1 MQTLLFLILFPILV
15 ACLLLFVK
23 RTALRYAVV
32 ALSALVIGGA
42 SIYLLIRYAFEGA
55 VYFAAPSGA
64 VDLAMVVIEMG
75 LALFIVYM
83 GAKFRNYLAI
93 LLAVVQAALVVYL
106 EATFPENLHAVS
118 NLFIDQFSI
127 IMALIIGI
135 IGSLIAVYAVGYMET
150 YHRHHPEVRDR
161 QKMFFFVIFA
171 FLAAM
176 FGLVFSNNLMWLFF
190 FWEITTISSF
200 LLIGYSETGEATKNA
215 FRALVMNLLGG
226 IAFVAA
232 LVFLAIAA
240 PTSGGIDLARVLAS
254 PDSAAVLIPAVL
266 IGFAGITKAALMPF
280 SSWLLGAMVAPT
292 PVSALL
298 HSSTMVKAGVYILV
312 RFSPVYAGTFAG
324 YSLGLVGG
332 VTFLAASAIAISQ
345 SDAKSVLA
353 YSTIANLGLIAACA
367 GVGTYMLVWAAILLI
382 VFHAV
387 AKALLFLGT
396 GAIEHRTGSRNIED
410 MEGLIVRMPKMA
422 VMMFV
427 GIAGMFLAPFGMLI
441 SKWAAIEAF
450 VRVQAPFGLIFIAIL
465 AYGSAVTVFFWAKWM
480 GKLVTVTRNTERVE
494 KGFFQESWA
503 PLYIITGLVIA
514 AVFLFPVISSTLV
527 EPYVLAVYGV
537 TTGLAQANIA
547 IMLLMMAL
555 LLILPV
561 SFHLFR
567 RSAKHLP
574 AYMGGRPATPDLH
587 FAGSLGLSREAQTR
601 NYYLTEY
608 FGEARLFRP
617 GAAICIALI
626 LASWVLAGAAL

>member
-23 RTALRYAVV
+23 RTTLRYAVV
-32 ALSALVIGGA
+32 ALSALAIGGA
-42 SIYLLIRYAFEGA
+42 SIYLLVQYAFEGA
-55 VYFAAPSGA
+55 VYFAAPSEAAG
-64 VDLAMVVIEMG
+64 LAMLAIEMV
-75 LALFIVYM
+75 LALFIIYM
-83 GAKFRNYLAI
+83 GAKFRNYPAI
-93 LLAVVQAALVVYL
+93 ALAVVQAALIVYL
-106 EATFPENLHAVS
+106 EMTFPENLQAAH

-135 IGSLIAVYAVGYMET
+135 IGSLIAVYAVRYMET
-150 YHRHHPEVRDR
+150 YHHHHPEVRDR
-161 QKMFFFVIFA
+161 QGMFFFVTFA
-171 FLAAM
+171 FIAAM
-176 FGLVFSNNLMWLFF
+176 FGLVFSNNLMWVFF

-200 LLIGYSETGEATKNA
+200 LLIGYSETDEATRNA

-226 IAFVAA
+226 VAFVAA
-232 LVFLAIAA
+232 LIYLAATDPA
-240 PTSGGIDLARVLAS
+240 SGGIDLARVLAS
-254 PDSAAVLIPAVL
+254 GDTTLILVPAVL

-312 RFSPVYAGTFAG
+312 RFAPIFAGTFAG
-324 YSLGLVGG
+324 FSIGLVGG
-332 VTFLAASAIAISQ
+332 VTFIVASAIAISQ
-345 SDAKSVLA
+345 NNAKLVLA

-367 GVGTYMLVWAAILLI
+367 GVGTHMLVWAAILLI

-387 AKALLFLGT
+387 AKSLLFLGT
-396 GAIEHRTGSRNIED
+396 GAIEHRIGSRDIED

-422 VMMFV
+422 VMMFI

-450 VRVQAPFGLIFIAIL
+450 VQVPFGLIFVAIL

-480 GKLVTVTRNTERVE
+480 GKLVTVTRGVERIE
-494 KGFFQESWA
+494 KGFLEEPWA
-503 PLYIITGLVIA
+503 PLYIITGLVVA
-514 AVFLFPVISSTLV
+514 AVFFFPIISSTLI
-527 EPYVLAVYGV
+527 EPYVLAIYGV

-555 LLILPV
+555 LLPV
-561 SFHLFR
+561 SFLLFR
-567 RSAKHLP
+567 RTVKHLP
-574 AYMGGRPATPDLH
+574 AYMSGRPATADLR
-587 FAGSLGLSREAQTR
+587 FAGSLGMTREAQTR
-601 NYYLTEY
+601 NYYLTDY

-617 GAAICIALI
+617 GAVVCTVLI
-626 LASWVLAGAAL
+626 LASWILAGVAL

>member
-1 MQTLLFLILFPILV
+1 
-15 ACLLLFVK
+15 
-23 RTALRYAVV
+23 VV
-32 ALSALVIGGA
+32 ALSALAIGGA
-42 SIYLLIRYAFEGA
+42 SIYLLMRYAFAGA
-55 VYFAAPSGA
+55 VYFAAPSEA
-64 VDLAMVVIEMG
+64 ASLAMVAIEMV
-75 LALFIVYM
+75 LALFIIYM

-93 LLAVVQAALVVYL
+93 ALAVVQAALIVYL
-106 EATFPENLHAVS
+106 EMTFPENLHAAN

-135 IGSLIAVYAVGYMET
+135 IGSLIAVYAVRYMET
-150 YHRHHPEVRDR
+150 YHHHHPEVRDR

-176 FGLVFSNNLMWLFF
+176 FGLVFSNNLMWVFF

-200 LLIGYSETGEATKNA
+200 LLIGYSETDEATRNA

-226 IAFVAA
+226 VAFVAA
-232 LVFLAIAA
+232 IIYLAAEPA
-240 PTSGGIDLARVLAS
+240 SGGIDLARVLAS
-254 PDSAAVLIPAVL
+254 GDTAVILIPAVL

-312 RFSPVYAGTFAG
+312 RFAPVFAGTFAG
-324 YSLGLVGG
+324 FSVGLVGA
-332 VTFLAASAIAISQ
+332 VTFVVASAIAISQ
-345 SDAKSVLA
+345 SNAKLVLA

-367 GVGTYMLVWAAILLI
+367 GVGTHMLVWAAILLI
-382 VFHAV
+382 IFHAV
-387 AKALLFLGT
+387 AKSLLFLGT
-396 GAIEHRTGSRNIED
+396 GAIEHRTGSRDIED

-422 VMMFV
+422 VMMFI
-427 GIAGMFLAPFGMLI
+427 GIAGMFLAPFGMLV

-450 VRVQAPFGLIFIAIL
+450 VQVPFGLVFVAIL

-480 GKLVTVTRNTERVE
+480 GKLVTVTREVERIE
-494 KGFFQESWA
+494 KGFLEEPWA

-514 AVFLFPVISSTLV
+514 AVFLFPVISSTLI
-527 EPYVLAVYGV
+527 EPYVLAIYGI
-537 TTGLAQANIA
+537 TTGLAQTNVA

-561 SFHLFR
+561 SFFLFR
-567 RSAKHLP
+567 RTAKHLP

-587 FAGSLGLSREAQTR
+587 FAGSLGMTREAQTR
-601 NYYLTEY
+601 NYYLTDY

-617 GAAICIALI
+617 GAVVCIVLI
-626 LASWVLAGAAL
+626 LASWVLAGVAL

>member
-1 MQTLLFLILFPILV
+1 VQTLLFLILFPILV

-23 RTALRYAVV
+23 RTTLRYAVV
-32 ALSALVIGGA
+32 ALSALAIGGA
-42 SIYLLIRYAFEGA
+42 SIYLLMRYAFAGA
-55 VYFAAPSGA
+55 VYFAAPSEA
-64 VDLAMVVIEMG
+64 ASLAMVAIEMV
-75 LALFIVYM
+75 LALFIIYM

-93 LLAVVQAALVVYL
+93 ALAVVQAALIVYL
-106 EATFPENLHAVS
+106 EMTFPENLHAAN

-135 IGSLIAVYAVGYMET
+135 IGSLIAVYAVRYMET
-150 YHRHHPEVRDR
+150 YHHHHPEVRDR

-176 FGLVFSNNLMWLFF
+176 FGLVFSNNLMWVFF

-200 LLIGYSETGEATKNA
+200 LLIGYSETDEATRNA

-226 IAFVAA
+226 VAFVAA
-232 LVFLAIAA
+232 IIYLAAEPA
-240 PTSGGIDLARVLAS
+240 SGGIDLARVLAS
-254 PDSAAVLIPAVL
+254 GDTAVILIPAVL

-312 RFSPVYAGTFAG
+312 RFAPVFAGTFAG
-324 YSLGLVGG
+324 FSVGLVGA
-332 VTFLAASAIAISQ
+332 VTFVVASAIAISQ
-345 SDAKSVLA
+345 SNAKLVLA

-367 GVGTYMLVWAAILLI
+367 GVGTHMLVWAAILLI
-382 VFHAV
+382 IFHAV
-387 AKALLFLGT
+387 AKSLLFLGT
-396 GAIEHRTGSRNIED
+396 GAIEHRTGSRDIED

-422 VMMFV
+422 VMMFI
-427 GIAGMFLAPFGMLI
+427 GIAGMFLAPFGMLV

-450 VRVQAPFGLIFIAIL
+450 VQVPFGLVFVAIL

-480 GKLVTVTRNTERVE
+480 GKLVTVTREVERIE
-494 KGFFQESWA
+494 KGFLEEPWA

-514 AVFLFPVISSTLV
+514 AVFLFPVISSTLI
-527 EPYVLAVYGV
+527 EPYVLAIYGI
-537 TTGLAQANIA
+537 TTGLAQTNVA

-561 SFHLFR
+561 SFFLFR
-567 RSAKHLP
+567 RTAKHLP

-587 FAGSLGLSREAQTR
+587 FAGSLGMTREAQTR
-601 NYYLTEY
+601 NYYLTDY

-617 GAAICIALI
+617 GAVVCIVLI
-626 LASWVLAGAAL
+626 LASWVLAGVAL

>member
-23 RTALRYAVV
+23 RTTLRYVVV
-32 ALSALVIGGA
+32 ALSALAIGGA
-42 SIYLLIRYAFEGA
+42 SIYLLIRYAFEGT
-55 VYFAAPSGA
+55 VYFAAPSEVVGP
-64 VDLAMVVIEMG
+64 VMVAIEMG
-75 LALFIVYM
+75 LALFIIYM

-93 LLAVVQAALVVYL
+93 ALAAIQAALVVYL
-106 EATFPENLHAVS
+106 EAAFRENLHAVN

-127 IMALIIGI
+127 IMALIIGL
-135 IGSLIAVYAVGYMET
+135 IGSLIAVYAVRYMET
-150 YHRHHPEVRDR
+150 YHHHHPEVRDR
-161 QKMFFFVIFA
+161 QRMFFFVIFA
-171 FLAAM
+171 FLSAM
-176 FGLVFSNNLMWLFF
+176 FGLVFSNNLTWIFF

-200 LLIGYSETGEATKNA
+200 LLIGYSETEEATRNA

-226 IAFVAA
+226 IAFVVA
-232 LVFLAIAA
+232 LIFLAATEA
-240 PTSGGIDLARVLAS
+240 TSGGIDLARVLAS
-254 PDSAAVLIPAVL
+254 GDTAIVLIPAVL

-280 SSWLLGAMVAPT
+280 SSWLLEAMVAPT

-312 RFSPVYAGTFAG
+312 RFSPVFAGTLAG
-324 YSLGLVGG
+324 FSIGLVGA
-332 VTFLAASAIAISQ
+332 VTFVVASAIAISQ
-345 SDAKSVLA
+345 SNAKSVLA

-382 VFHAV
+382 IFHAV
-387 AKALLFLGT
+387 AKSLLFLGT
-396 GAIEHRTGSRNIED
+396 GAIEHRIGSRDIED

-422 VMMFV
+422 VMMFI

-450 VRVQAPFGLIFIAIL
+450 VQVQAPFGLIFIAIL

-480 GKLVTVTRNTERVE
+480 GKLVAVTRNTERVE
-494 KGFFQESWA
+494 KGFFQEPWA

-514 AVFLFPVISSTLV
+514 AVFLFPVISSMLI
-527 EPYVLAVYGV
+527 EPYVLAIYGV
-537 TTGLAQANIA
+537 TARLGEANVA

-561 SFHLFR
+561 SFTLFK
-567 RSAKHLP
+567 RSARHLP
-574 AYMGGRPATPDLH
+574 AYMSGRTATPDLH
-587 FAGSLGLSREAQTR
+587 FAGSLGLTREAQTR

-617 GAAICIALI
+617 GAMVCIALI
-626 LASWVLAGAAL
+626 LVSWIFAGVAL

>member
-1 MQTLLFLILFPILV
+1 MQTLLFLIVFPILV

-23 RTALRYAVV
+23 RTTLRYAVV
-32 ALSALVIGGA
+32 ALSALAIGGA
-42 SIYLLIRYAFEGA
+42 SIYLLMRYAFEGA
-55 VYFAAPSGA
+55 VYFAAPSETVG
-64 VDLAMVVIEMG
+64 LAMVIIEMG
-75 LALFIVYM
+75 LALFIIYM

-93 LLAVVQAALVVYL
+93 ALAAIQAALVVYL
-106 EATFPENLHAVS
+106 EMTFSGSLHAAN

-127 IMALIIGI
+127 IMALIIGL
-135 IGSLIAVYAVGYMET
+135 IGSLIAVYAVRYMET

-161 QKMFFFVIFA
+161 QTFFFFVIFA

-176 FGLVFSNNLMWLFF
+176 FGLVFSNNLMWIFF

-200 LLIGYSETGEATKNA
+200 LLIGYSETEEATKNA

-226 IAFVAA
+226 VAFIVAII
-232 LVFLAIAA
+232 LLAATE
-240 PTSGGIDLARVLAS
+240 PTSGGIDLAQVLAS
-254 PDSAAVLIPAVL
+254 GDTAIILIPAVL

-312 RFSPVYAGTFAG
+312 RFSPVFAGTFAG
-324 YSLGLVGG
+324 FSIGLVGG
-332 VTFLAASAIAISQ
+332 VTFLVASAIAISR

-396 GAIEHRTGSRNIED
+396 GVIEQRTGSRNIED

-422 VMMFV
+422 VMMFI

-450 VRVQAPFGLIFIAIL
+450 VQVPFGLIFIAIL

-480 GKLVTVTRNTERVE
+480 GKLITVTRNTERVE
-494 KGFFQESWA
+494 KGFFQEPWA

-514 AVFLFPVISSTLV
+514 AVLLFPVISSVLI
-527 EPYVLAVYGV
+527 EPYVLAIYGI
-537 TTGLAQANIA
+537 TAHLAEANVA

-555 LLILPV
+555 LLVLPV
-561 SFHLFR
+561 SFLLFR
-567 RSAKHLP
+567 KSAKHLP

-587 FAGSLGLSREAQTR
+587 FAGSLGMTREAQTR

-608 FGEARLFRP
+608 FGEAKLFRP
-617 GAAICIALI
+617 GAAICIVLI
-626 LASWVLAGAAL
+626 LVSWILAGVAL

>member
-1 MQTLLFLILFPILV
+1 
-15 ACLLLFVK
+15 LFVK
-23 RTALRYAVV
+23 RTTLRYAVV
-32 ALSALVIGGA
+32 ALSALAIGGA
-42 SIYLLIRYAFEGA
+42 SIYLLMRYAFAGA
-55 VYFAAPSGA
+55 VYFAAPSEA
-64 VDLAMVVIEMG
+64 ASLAMVAIEMV
-75 LALFIVYM
+75 LALFIIYM

-93 LLAVVQAALVVYL
+93 ALAVVQAALIVYL
-106 EATFPENLHAVS
+106 EMTFPENLHAAN

-135 IGSLIAVYAVGYMET
+135 IGSLIAVYAVRYMET
-150 YHRHHPEVRDR
+150 YHHHHPEVRDR
-161 QKMFFFVIFA
+161 QRMFFFVIFA

-176 FGLVFSNNLMWLFF
+176 FGLVFSNNLMWVFF

-200 LLIGYSETGEATKNA
+200 LLIGYSETDEATRNA

-226 IAFVAA
+226 VAFVAA
-232 LVFLAIAA
+232 IIYLAAEPA
-240 PTSGGIDLARVLAS
+240 SGGIDLARVLAS
-254 PDSAAVLIPAVL
+254 GDTAVILIPAVL

-312 RFSPVYAGTFAG
+312 RFAPVFAGTFAG
-324 YSLGLVGG
+324 FSVGLVGA
-332 VTFLAASAIAISQ
+332 VTFVVASAIAISQ
-345 SDAKSVLA
+345 SNAKLVLA

-367 GVGTYMLVWAAILLI
+367 GVGTHMLVWAAILLI
-382 VFHAV
+382 IFHAV
-387 AKALLFLGT
+387 AKSLLFLGT
-396 GAIEHRTGSRNIED
+396 GAIEHRTGSRDIED

-422 VMMFV
+422 VMMFI
-427 GIAGMFLAPFGMLI
+427 GIAGMFLAPFGMLV

-450 VRVQAPFGLIFIAIL
+450 VQVPFGLVFVAIL

-480 GKLVTVTRNTERVE
+480 GKLVTVTREVERIE
-494 KGFFQESWA
+494 KGFLEEPWA

-514 AVFLFPVISSTLV
+514 AVFLFPVISSTLI
-527 EPYVLAVYGV
+527 EPYVLAIYGI
-537 TTGLAQANIA
+537 TTGLAQTNVA

-561 SFHLFR
+561 SFFLFR
-567 RSAKHLP
+567 RTAKHLP

-587 FAGSLGLSREAQTR
+587 FAGSLGMTREAQTR
-601 NYYLTEY
+601 NYYLTDY

-617 GAAICIALI
+617 GAVVCIVLI
-626 LASWVLAGAAL
+626 LASWVLAGVAL

>member
-1 MQTLLFLILFPILV
+1 VQTLLFLILFPILV

-23 RTALRYAVV
+23 RTTLRYAVV
-32 ALSALVIGGA
+32 ALSALAIGGA
-42 SIYLLIRYAFEGA
+42 SIYLLMRYAFAGA
-55 VYFAAPSGA
+55 VYFAAPSEA
-64 VDLAMVVIEMG
+64 ASLAMVAIEMV
-75 LALFIVYM
+75 LALFIIYM

-93 LLAVVQAALVVYL
+93 ALAVVQAALIVYL
-106 EATFPENLHAVS
+106 EMTFPENLHAAN

-135 IGSLIAVYAVGYMET
+135 IGSLIAVYAVRYMET
-150 YHRHHPEVRDR
+150 YHHHHPEVRDR

-176 FGLVFSNNLMWLFF
+176 FGLVFSNNLMWVFF

-200 LLIGYSETGEATKNA
+200 LLIGYSETDEATRNA

-226 IAFVAA
+226 VAFVAA
-232 LVFLAIAA
+232 IIYLAAEPA
-240 PTSGGIDLARVLAS
+240 SGGIDLARVLAS
-254 PDSAAVLIPAVL
+254 GDTAVILIPAVL

-312 RFSPVYAGTFAG
+312 RFAPVFAGTFAG
-324 YSLGLVGG
+324 FSVGLVGA
-332 VTFLAASAIAISQ
+332 VTFVVASAIAISQ
-345 SDAKSVLA
+345 SNAKLVLA

-367 GVGTYMLVWAAILLI
+367 GVGTHMLVWAAILLI
-382 VFHAV
+382 IFHAV
-387 AKALLFLGT
+387 AKSLLFLGT
-396 GAIEHRTGSRNIED
+396 GAIEHRTGSRDIED

-422 VMMFV
+422 VMMFI
-427 GIAGMFLAPFGMLI
+427 GIAGMFLAPFGMLV

-450 VRVQAPFGLIFIAIL
+450 VQVPFGLVFVAIL

-480 GKLVTVTRNTERVE
+480 GKLVTVTRETERIE
-494 KGFFQESWA
+494 KGFLEEPWA

-514 AVFLFPVISSTLV
+514 AVFLFPVISSTLI
-527 EPYVLAVYGV
+527 EPYVLAIYGI
-537 TTGLAQANIA
+537 TTGLAQTNVA

-561 SFHLFR
+561 SFFLFR
-567 RSAKHLP
+567 RTAKHLP

-587 FAGSLGLSREAQTR
+587 FAGSLGMTREAQTR
-601 NYYLTEY
+601 NYYLTDY

-617 GAAICIALI
+617 GAVVCIVLI
-626 LASWVLAGAAL
+626 LASWVLAGVAL

>member
-23 RTALRYAVV
+23 RTTLRYAVV
-32 ALSALVIGGA
+32 ALSALAIGGA
-42 SIYLLIRYAFEGA
+42 SIYLLMRYAFAGA
-55 VYFAAPSGA
+55 VYFAAPSEA
-64 VDLAMVVIEMG
+64 ASLAMVAIEMV
-75 LALFIVYM
+75 LALFIIYM

-93 LLAVVQAALVVYL
+93 ALAVVQAALIVYL
-106 EATFPENLHAVS
+106 EMTFPENLHAAN

-135 IGSLIAVYAVGYMET
+135 IGSLIAVYAVRYMET
-150 YHRHHPEVRDR
+150 YHHHHPEVRDR

-176 FGLVFSNNLMWLFF
+176 FGLVFSNNLMWVFF

-200 LLIGYSETGEATKNA
+200 LLIGYSETDEATRNA

-226 IAFVAA
+226 VAFVAA
-232 LVFLAIAA
+232 IIYLAAEPA
-240 PTSGGIDLARVLAS
+240 SGGIDLARVLAS
-254 PDSAAVLIPAVL
+254 GDTAVILIPAVL

-312 RFSPVYAGTFAG
+312 RFAPVFAGTFAG
-324 YSLGLVGG
+324 FSVGLVGA
-332 VTFLAASAIAISQ
+332 VTFVVASAIAISQ
-345 SDAKSVLA
+345 SNAKLVLA

-367 GVGTYMLVWAAILLI
+367 GVGTHMLVWAAILLI
-382 VFHAV
+382 IFHAV
-387 AKALLFLGT
+387 AKSLLFLGT
-396 GAIEHRTGSRNIED
+396 GAIEHRTGSRDIED

-422 VMMFV
+422 VMMFI
-427 GIAGMFLAPFGMLI
+427 GIAGMFLAPFGMLV

-450 VRVQAPFGLIFIAIL
+450 VQVPFGLVFVAIL

-480 GKLVTVTRNTERVE
+480 GKLVTVTREVERIE
-494 KGFFQESWA
+494 KGFLEEPWA
-503 PLYIITGLVIA
+503 PLYIITGLVVA
-514 AVFLFPVISSTLV
+514 AVFLFPVISSTLI
-527 EPYVLAVYGV
+527 EPYVLAIYGI
-537 TTGLAQANIA
+537 TTGLAQTNVA

-561 SFHLFR
+561 SFFLFR
-567 RSAKHLP
+567 RTAKHLP

-587 FAGSLGLSREAQTR
+587 FAGSLGMTREAQTR
-601 NYYLTEY
+601 NYYLTDY

-617 GAAICIALI
+617 GAVVCIVLI
-626 LASWVLAGAAL
+626 LASWVLAGVAL

>member
-1 MQTLLFLILFPILV
+1 MLFLILFPILV

-23 RTALRYAVV
+23 RTTLRYAVV

-42 SIYLLIRYAFEGA
+42 SIYLLMRYAFEGA
-55 VYFAAPSGA
+55 VYFTAPSEA
-64 VDLAMVVIEMG
+64 ASLAMVAIEMG

-93 LLAVVQAALVVYL
+93 ALAVVQAALVVYL
-106 EATFPENLHAVS
+106 ETTFSGNLHAVN

-127 IMALIIGI
+127 IMALIIGL
-135 IGSLIAVYAVGYMET
+135 IGSLIAVYAVRYMET
-150 YHRHHPEVRDR
+150 YHHHHPEVRDR
-161 QKMFFFVIFA
+161 QTMFFFVTFA

-176 FGLVFSNNLMWLFF
+176 FGLVFSNNLMWVFF
-190 FWEITTISSF
+190 FWEVTTISSF
-200 LLIGYSETGEATKNA
+200 LLIGYSETEEATKNA

-226 IAFVAA
+226 VAFVVA
-232 LVFLAIAA
+232 LIFLASTEA
-240 PTSGGIDLARVLAS
+240 TSGGIDLARVLAS
-254 PDSAAVLIPAVL
+254 GDAAVILVPAVL

-312 RFSPVYAGTFAG
+312 RFSPVFAGTFAG
-324 YSLGLVGG
+324 FSIGLVGA
-332 VTFLAASAIAISQ
+332 VTFVVASAIAISQ
-345 SDAKSVLA
+345 SNAKLVLA

-367 GVGTYMLVWAAILLI
+367 GVGNYMLVWAAILLI

-387 AKALLFLGT
+387 AKSLLFLGT
-396 GAIEHRTGSRNIED
+396 GAIEHRLGSRDIED

-422 VMMFV
+422 VMMFI

-450 VRVQAPFGLIFIAIL
+450 VQVPFGLVFIAIL

-480 GKLVTVTRNTERVE
+480 GKLVAVTRQAERVE
-494 KGFFQESWA
+494 KGFFEEPWA

-514 AVFLFPVISSTLV
+514 TVLLFPVISSTLI
-527 EPYVLAVYGV
+527 EPYVLAIYGV
-537 TTGLAQANIA
+537 TALLAQANVA

-555 LLILPV
+555 LLILPI
-561 SFHLFR
+561 SFLLFR

-587 FAGSLGLSREAQTR
+587 FAGSLGLTREAQTR

-608 FGEARLFRP
+608 FGEAKLFLP
-617 GAAICIALI
+617 GMVVCTILI
-626 LASWVLAGAAL
+626 LASWVLAGVAL

>member
-23 RTALRYAVV
+23 RTTLRYAVV

-42 SIYLLIRYAFEGA
+42 SIYLLMRYAFEGA
-55 VYFAAPSGA
+55 VYFAAPSEA
-64 VDLAMVVIEMG
+64 VSLAMVAIEMG

-93 LLAVVQAALVVYL
+93 VLAVVQAALVVYL
-106 EATFPENLHAVS
+106 ETTFSENLHAVN

-127 IMALIIGI
+127 IMGLIIGI
-135 IGSLIAVYAVGYMET
+135 IGSLIAVYAVRYMET
-150 YHRHHPEVRDR
+150 YHHHHPEVRDR
-161 QKMFFFVIFA
+161 QKMFFFVIFI

-176 FGLVFSNNLMWLFF
+176 FGLVFSNNLMWVFF
-190 FWEITTISSF
+190 FWEITTITSF
-200 LLIGYSETGEATKNA
+200 LLIGYSETEEATKNA
-215 FRALVMNLLGG
+215 FLALVMNLLGG
-226 IAFVAA
+226 VAFVVA
-232 LVFLAIAA
+232 LIFLAATEA
-240 PTSGGIDLARVLAS
+240 TSGGIDLARVLAS
-254 PDSAAVLIPAVL
+254 SDAAIVLIPAVL

-312 RFSPVYAGTFAG
+312 RFSPVFAGTFAG
-324 YSLGLVGG
+324 FSIGLVGG
-332 VTFLAASAIAISQ
+332 VTFVVASAIAISQ
-345 SDAKSVLA
+345 SNAKRVLA

-367 GVGTYMLVWAAILLI
+367 GVGTHMLVWAAILLI

-387 AKALLFLGT
+387 AKSLLFLGT
-396 GAIEHRTGSRNIED
+396 GAIEHRVGSRDIED
-410 MEGLIVRMPKMA
+410 MEGLIVRMPRMA
-422 VMMFV
+422 VMMFI

-450 VRVQAPFGLIFIAIL
+450 VQVPFGLVFIALL
-465 AYGSAVTVFFWAKWM
+465 AYGSAITVFFWAKWM
-480 GKLVTVTRNTERVE
+480 GKLIAVTRNQEKVE
-494 KGFFQESWA
+494 KGFFEEPWA
-503 PLYIITGLVIA
+503 PLYIITGLVVA
-514 AVFLFPVISSTLV
+514 TVLLFPVISSTLI
-527 EPYVLAVYGV
+527 EPYVLAIYGV
-537 TTGLAQANIA
+537 TARLAEANVA

-561 SFHLFR
+561 SFTLFR

-574 AYMGGRPATPDLH
+574 AYMSGRTATTDLQ
-587 FAGSLGLSREAQTR
+587 FTGSLGLTREAQTR
-601 NYYLTEY
+601 NYYLAEY
-608 FGEARLFRP
+608 FGEAKLFLP
-617 GAAICIALI
+617 GAVVCTVLI
-626 LASWVLAGAAL
+626 LASWVLAGVAL

>member
-32 ALSALVIGGA
+32 ALSALAIGGA
-42 SIYLLIRYAFEGA
+42 SIYLLMRYAFEGA
-55 VYFAAPSGA
+55 VYFAAPSET
-64 VDLAMVVIEMG
+64 VSLAMVAIEMG
-75 LALFIVYM
+75 LALFIIYM

-93 LLAVVQAALVVYL
+93 VLAVIQAALVVYL
-106 EATFPENLHAVS
+106 ETTFSGNLHAVN

-127 IMALIIGI
+127 IMALIIGL
-135 IGSLIAVYAVGYMET
+135 IGSLIAVYAVRYMET
-150 YHRHHPEVRDR
+150 YHHHHPEVRDR
-161 QKMFFFVIFA
+161 QTFFFFVIFA

-176 FGLVFSNNLMWLFF
+176 FGLVFSNNLMWVFF
-190 FWEITTISSF
+190 FWEVTTISSF
-200 LLIGYSETGEATKNA
+200 LLIGYSETEEATKNA

-226 IAFVAA
+226 VAFVVA
-232 LVFLAIAA
+232 LIFLAATEA
-240 PTSGGIDLARVLAS
+240 TSGGIDLARVLAS
-254 PDSAAVLIPAVL
+254 SDAAVVLIPAVL

-312 RFSPVYAGTFAG
+312 RFSPVFAGTFAG
-324 YSLGLVGG
+324 FSIGLVGG
-332 VTFLAASAIAISQ
+332 VTFLVASAIAISQ

-387 AKALLFLGT
+387 AKSLLFLGT
-396 GAIEHRTGSRNIED
+396 GAIEHRTGSRDIED

-422 VMMFV
+422 VMMFI
-427 GIAGMFLAPFGMLI
+427 GIAGMFLAPFGMLV

-450 VRVQAPFGLIFIAIL
+450 VQVPFGLIFIAIL

-480 GKLVTVTRNTERVE
+480 GKLVAVTRNQEKVE
-494 KGFFQESWA
+494 KGFFEESWA
-503 PLYIITGLVIA
+503 PLYIITGLVVA
-514 AVFLFPVISSTLV
+514 AVLLFPVISSTLI
-527 EPYVLAVYGV
+527 EPYVLAIYGV
-537 TTGLAQANIA
+537 TANLAQANIA

-561 SFHLFR
+561 SFLLFKR
-567 RSAKHLP
+567 TARHLP

-587 FAGSLGLSREAQTR
+587 FAGSLGLTREVQTR

-617 GAAICIALI
+617 GAVVCIALI
-626 LASWVLAGAAL
+626 LASWVLAGVAL

>member
-161 QKMFFFVIFA
+161 QKMFFFVIFV

-312 RFSPVYAGTFAG
+312 RFAPVFAGTFAG
-324 YSLGLVGG
+324 FSVGLVGG
-332 VTFLAASAIAISQ
+332 VTFVVASAIAISQ

-382 VFHAV
+382 IFHAV
-387 AKALLFLGT
+387 AKSLLFLGT
-396 GAIEHRTGSRNIED
+396 GAIEHRIGSRNIED

-422 VMMFV
+422 VMMFI

-450 VRVQAPFGLIFIAIL
+450 VQVPFGLIFIAIL

-480 GKLVTVTRNTERVE
+480 GKLVAVTRNVERVE
-494 KGFFQESWA
+494 KGFLEEPWA

-514 AVFLFPVISSTLV
+514 AVLLFPVISSMLI
-527 EPYVLAVYGV
+527 EPYVLAIYGV
-537 TTGLAQANIA
+537 TAHLADANVA

-561 SFHLFR
+561 SFLLFKR
-567 RSAKHLP
+567 TARHLP

-587 FAGSLGLSREAQTR
+587 FAGSLGMTREAQTR

-608 FGEARLFRP
+608 FGEAKLFRP
-617 GAAICIALI
+617 GATVCIVLI
-626 LASWVLAGAAL
+626 LVSWALAGVAL